1 MDKAQAAEIAKTYL
15 SQNPAKEKIYIV
27 SDGNAFWGKIAAIN
41 YAKTIKGEWYEFPEV
56 AEKKAIEVKE
66 EVKET
71 PKKRTKK

>member
-1 MDKAQAAEIAKTYL
+1 MEKTKIAEIANTYL

-56 AEKKAIEVKE
+56 AEKVIEVE
-66 EVKET
+66 ETET
-71 PKKRTKK
+71 PKKRGKK